1 MDCIYRKV
9 QSRCYADVRNVE
21 RLGGQK
27 ESVVGG
33 VQKGLV
39 VSQRILQRRV
49 HVKECKRVH
58 VRLNHCGDEFL
69 RAFASI
75 WCLHVIVMGEMEF
88 LCIHVASHVH

>member
-1 MDCIYRKV
+1 MDCIYFKV

-39 VSQRILQRRV
+39 VSQRILHM

-58 VRLNHCGDEFL
+58 NHGGDEFL
-69 RAFASI
+69 RAFESN
-75 WCLHVIVMGEMEF
+75 WCLHVIVMGEMEI